1 VIVGSFGSILRPV
14 ADCFAV
20 VASFVYVYAMFAVSL
35 FRCKYSLAERCTAP
49 RRTPGRAASR
59 LRAVGRRR

>member
-1 VIVGSFGSILRPV
+1 MIVGSFGSILRPV

-35 FRCKYSLAERCTAP
+35 FRCKYSFAP
-49 RRTPGRAASR
+49 RCAAAAHSSASG
-59 LRAVGRRR
+59 LRPVGRRR